1 MYYVYITQA
10 LIFFSLDPMKSS
22 QRFLGSKDGLKFW
35 WLFWFPAHEAHEVK
49 GNEQM
54 YMKIVVLLEVQPK
67 MTSLKLMEEQ
77 QSQARTA
84 LDHEL
89 QLNLVTI

>member
-1 MYYVYITQA
+1 MNI
-10 LIFFSLDPMKSS
+10 LIL
-22 QRFLGSKDGLKFW
+22 
-35 WLFWFPAHEAHEVK
+35 AHEAHEVK

-54 YMKIVVLLEVQPK
+54 YMKIVVLLEVHPK

-84 LDHEL
+84 LDH
-89 QLNLVTI
+89 NRTW